1 MRLLICPIAPLM
13 HAELAQ
19 YPVRNLGR
27 GGQRLDLL
35 LERHESLLDDWMLSY
50 VDGDLL
56 WLTWLLC
63 ELTGQWPQRVWP
75 QTSARHRHRN
85 CCTQSPLHLNQILA
99 LQLQLFF

>member
-1 MRLLICPIAPLM
+1 M

-35 LERHESLLDDWMLSY
+35 LERHESLLDDWILSY

-63 ELTGQWPQRVWP
+63 ELQVNGL
-75 QTSARHRHRN
+75 SGFGHR
-85 CCTQSPLHLNQILA
+85 
-99 LQLQLFF
+99 LQPVIDIEIVVHKVLCI